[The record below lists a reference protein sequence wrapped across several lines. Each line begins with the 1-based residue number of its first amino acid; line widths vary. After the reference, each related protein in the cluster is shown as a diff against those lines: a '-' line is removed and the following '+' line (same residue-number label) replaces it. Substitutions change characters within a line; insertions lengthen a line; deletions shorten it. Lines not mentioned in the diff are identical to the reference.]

1 MPKLATKIVHIVSGD
16 LTSKGLGFI
25 LTIYLTRVLGT
36 EGFGIVTVAIAFVSY
51 CVFFGDFGLFTIG
64 TREVAKSPENRH
76 FYPFDIQVSRMLLAT
91 SVFFV
96 AWIILPYFFEDPKQI
111 VLTRRF
117 VIVMLVHAYLIE
129 WYFSGTQRFKI
140 IAISHT
146 IQMAIYTLGAI
157 IFIKDFS
164 DILHLPIFYVL
175 GYFISAVL
183 LISLAFKDNAFAY
196 KSSSITSYKRLF
208 SVAFSLG
215 FGLLF
220 TNVIKLLPPIMIG
233 IFMST
238 SEAGLYGAAFRL
250 ILIGMLLDRLFVQL
264 FIPNL
269 SKQWVENKER
279 ALVHL
284 EHTSRIIL
292 SVGVIVS
299 VFLAIGAV
307 DFSSFLFGKDF
318 IASTPI
324 IISLSLFLFFTFQNS
339 MFSHGLIAIGKDR
352 EFLKAAS
359 YGGIVATVLIVCS
372 SIYLN
377 SAMVG
382 LAVAIS
388 EMIIAMIC
396 FYMFNTTSAFNYI
409 QPFLI
414 TLILGLFVYFGS
426 TFFSIIPAIKACI
439 AAAILCVALVL
450 FKILRVDDLK
460 WLTMILTK

>member
-1 MPKLATKIVHIVSGD
+1 MSKLATKIVHIVTGD
-16 LTSKGLGFI
+16 LASKGLGFI
-25 LTIYLTRVLGT
+25 LTIYLTRILGT
-36 EGFGIVTVAIAFVSY
+36 EGFGMVTVAIAFVGY
-51 CVFFGDFGLFTIG
+51 CVFFGDFGLFSIG
-64 TREVAKSPENRH
+64 TREVAKSPEKRH
-76 FYPFDIQVSRMLLAT
+76 FHPFDIQVSRMLLAT

-117 VIVMLVHAYLIE
+117 LIVMLIHAYLIE
-129 WYFSGTQRFKI
+129 WYFNGIQRFEI
-140 IAISHT
+140 NAISRT

-183 LISLAFKDNAFAY
+183 LISLAFKNNAFAY
-196 KSSSITSYKRLF
+196 KSSSIKTYTHLF
-208 SVAFSLG
+208 STTFSLG

-220 TNVIKLLPPIMIG
+220 TNVIQLLPPIMIG

-264 FIPNL
+264 LIPNL

-279 ALVHL
+279 ALVNL
-284 EHTSRIIL
+284 EHTSRIML
-292 SVGVIVS
+292 SVGVLVS
-299 VFLAIGAV
+299 VFTAIGAD

-318 IASTPI
+318 IASAPI

-339 MFSHGLIAIGKDR
+339 MFSHGLIAIGKDS

-359 YGGIVATVLIVCS
+359 YGGIIATILIVCS

-377 SAMVG
+377 SSMVG
-382 LAVAIS
+382 FAVAIS

-396 FYMFNTTSAFNYI
+396 FYMFNKTSSFNYI
-409 QPFLI
+409 HPFLI
-414 TLILGLFVYFGS
+414 TLILGLIVYFGS
-426 TFFSIIPAIKACI
+426 TLFPIIPAIKACI
-439 AAAILCVALVL
+439 ATVILCGSLLL

-460 WLTMILTK
+460 WLTTILTK